1 MNHKKGQKMR
11 QYLLLTVCGCFISL
25 SASAFETHAK
35 YAYLIDADTGYV
47 MYDKASDVAMAPA
60 SMSKLMT
67 AYMVFDALK
76 SGKIT
81 LEDEFTVSENAWRK
95 GGVKSG
101 SSTMFLN
108 PGQKVKI
115 KDLLRGIIVQSG
127 NDACIVVAEGLA
139 GSEEVFASLMTQKAK
154 EIGLENSTF
163 ANATGLPHKNHLMSS
178 KDLAVLAQA
187 IIRDF
192 PEYYS
197 IYSEKEFTYNKIKQG
212 NRNPLLYSMDGADG
226 LKTGHTEASG
236 YGLTGSVKTPDGRRL
251 IMVVNGLKSMK
262 ARSTESQKLMG
273 YGLAGF
279 ENVVVFDKD
288 AVVDEIPVWYG
299 TSETVKAIPAQKTVM
314 TIERGKRGGVV
325 SKVIYDSPIVAP
337 IAKGQKI
344 GQLVIQT
351 ADNQTRTLDL
361 LAQEDVEK
369 VGYFG
374 KLKRIVAGWLGK

>member
-1 MNHKKGQKMR
+1 MR
-11 QYLLLTVCGCFISL
+11 HYLLISVCVCLL
-25 SASAFETHAK
+25 SVSVSALETKAK
-35 YAYLIDADTGYV
+35 YAYLIDSDTGYV

-67 AYMVFDALK
+67 AYMIFDALK
-76 SGKIT
+76 NGKIT

-139 GSEEVFASLMTQKAK
+139 GSEEVFAGLMTQKAK
-154 EIGLENSTF
+154 EIGLTDSTF
-163 ANATGLPHKNHLMSS
+163 ANATGLPHPNHLMSS
-178 KDLAVLAQA
+178 KDLATLARA
-187 IIRDF
+187 IINDF

-262 ARSTESQKLMG
+262 DRSTESQKLMG
-273 YGLAGF
+273 YGVAGF
-279 ENVVVFDKD
+279 ENVVVFDKNT
-288 AVVDEIPVWYG
+288 VVDEIPVWYG
-299 TSETVKAIPAQKTVM
+299 TNETVKAVPAQKALM
-314 TIERGKRGGVV
+314 TIERGKTSGVI
-325 SKVIYDSPIVAP
+325 SKVIYDSPIIAP

-344 GQLVIQT
+344 GQLIIQT

-361 LAQEDVEK
+361 LAQENVEK